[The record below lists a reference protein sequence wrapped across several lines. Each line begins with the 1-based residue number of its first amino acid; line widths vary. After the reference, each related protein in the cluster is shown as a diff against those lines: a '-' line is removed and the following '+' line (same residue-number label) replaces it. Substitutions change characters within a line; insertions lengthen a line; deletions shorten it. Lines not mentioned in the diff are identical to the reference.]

1 MGYTTTEYIGIKIPD
16 KNEQYKLSDMTEAFE
31 KIDSAFGGVSTPEI
45 DYSKIDVNIIA
56 GIVSDSL
63 NKEYY
68 EYKND
73 VNNRLDNIKNEIV
86 GDITNNAGTI
96 EIKGTTISYGTQT
109 PDVASSK
116 SGDIFYCQN
125 SDGEII
131 SVLRFNG
138 TEWTPIKYSELF
150 IADNIVAKDIAA
162 YELKGLVVNAG
173 QLNVQ
178 DLAALKASIAGFQI
192 KYDEKTKKGSIYFN
206 PNDEKDDESALQ
218 GLAGAIYIGS
228 DGLAIGDQL
237 VYSSKSNKIQLGSS
251 VEVSFDPGDI
261 KLDGY
266 VKEEDIDTKVAESL
280 KDSSSATNTQVT
292 KITKDSIATTKISA
306 SNITT
311 GTLDAEKV
319 EITNLTVKN
328 ANIESLNGE
337 KLVNGSIPMTKLD
350 VTTLNTVDI
359 NLCGKIFSTTNNTST
374 ASKVTTDIDDDSY
387 DVETATTLLLGVT
400 NNYLQVGSAK
410 DSKYDK
416 TIVSG
421 KTHAQL
427 NVNGISRVVATS
439 SSVHLKPSTSGMV
452 YVKNNLGWRSLQAG
466 KIFVKDPDDSTSSV
480 ANVRMSSS
488 TGQLLNIKDGSLL
501 KYKHDIQD
509 LNLVDEINANK
520 LYDVDVVSFVYN
532 NDYLNPNDFRYN
544 QNLPGLI
551 VEDLLE
557 KYPISV
563 DNDEEGNPCTWNP
576 RYLLPPMLKLIQE
589 QKQLIDNLTARI
601 EKLEQK
607 ETEI

>member
-1 MGYTTTEYIGIKIPD
+1 
-16 KNEQYKLSDMTEAFE
+16 MTEAFE

-86 GDITNNAGTI
+86 GDIANNAGTI
-96 EIKGTTISYGTQT
+96 EIKGTTISYGTQA

-173 QLNVQ
+173 QVNVQ

-251 VEVSFDPGDI
+251 VEISFDPGDI

-280 KDSSSATNTQVT
+280 KDSSSATTTQVT
-292 KITKDSIATTKISA
+292 KITKDSIATAKISA
-306 SNITT
+306 DNITA

-337 KLVNGSIPMTKLD
+337 KLEKGTIPIDKLD
-350 VTTLNTVDI
+350 ITTLNTVDI
-359 NLCGKIFSTTNNTST
+359 NLCGKIFSTTTNTSIDSSVSEGDSEDGSDNSVVT
-374 ASKVTTDIDDDSY
+374 APK
-387 DVETATTLLLGVT
+387 LMLGI
-400 NNYLQVGSAK
+400 NKSGFLQVGSSS
-410 DSKYDK
+410 DDKYNK

-421 KTHAQL
+421 KTHTQL
-427 NVNGISRVVATS
+427 NVGGTARVVATA
-439 SSVHLKPSTSGMV
+439 SSVYLKPSTKGQV
-452 YVKNNLGWRSLQAG
+452 YVKNKLGWRELHAG
-466 KIFVKDPDDSTSSV
+466 QLYIEKPNTSTSS
-480 ANVRMSSS
+480 ANVRIATNGELLKVSS
-488 TGQLLNIKDGSLL
+488 GSLL

-509 LNLVDEINANK
+509 LKLVDEINANK

-532 NDYLNPNDFRYN
+532 NDYLNPNDLRYN

-563 DNDEEGNPCTWNP
+563 DYDEEGNPCTWNP

-601 EKLEQK
+601 EILEQK